1 MDPAT
6 ESEPIVSSAENDD
19 VIVALNENG
28 EEVIVEFAEPID
40 FGHFDEYELS
50 YVVQQRIAAKAAA
63 TSTVM
68 TPEMKRQHAKETM
81 ASIESILNFKED
93 EPELAKMDE
102 FYRSALQMKMQDAL
116 VPSDAGDGDAESV
129 QESEGSAKSAVTPAT
144 TTAPAKVDTGPV
156 KWVDTAKLPT
166 KVFDALRPNLAL
178 EYPFELDDFQKQ
190 AVMRLEKREHVFVA
204 AHTSAGK
211 TVVAE
216 YAIALALKNN
226 SRAVYTSPIKA
237 LSNQKYRDF
246 KEKFGAENV
255 GIVTGDV
262 SVNPKAQCLIVT
274 TEIFRSMLYK
284 GADTVRDIE
293 FVIFDE
299 VHYVNDAERGVVWEE
314 VIIML
319 PEKITLIFLS
329 ATTPNAAEFS
339 DWIGRTKRHKVYLI
353 TTDKRPVP
361 LQHYIYHDQ
370 EMYRVLDGSTK
381 QFNAAAIQQC
391 INKQKEKA
399 KPKPMSAENQN
410 MKNQRMQEKANIAA
424 QRAGGNSAKAQQI
437 KQQVFQKDAK
447 FHSKGNGGVAQ
458 GGPSNPA
465 GTKQQWLQLIKLL
478 QAGGREASGG
488 LGEVSFGVGTTSTVL
503 TAKAR
508 AEKEAREVKYEDLPA
523 DLRAKI
529 SKKEYEKE
537 ARDVR
542 GSEDEPEKNTNG
554 LLPVV
559 VFSFSKK
566 KCEEIADYL
575 KGQDFLTSQEK
586 SAVATLY
593 SNIITRLNPDDA
605 DLPQVQ
611 RVFECLRRG
620 IGIHHGGLL
629 PILKETVEILFS
641 QSVVKVLLATETF
654 AMGVNMPAR
663 VVIFNGWKKHDGRE
677 LRELLSGEYIQMAGR
692 AGRRG
697 LDTFGTVILAVW
709 VNDPPEESAVR
720 RLLTGPP
727 TILLSKFRLRYNMIL
742 NLVRVNNLS
751 VADMIKQSFTEFA
764 SQKMLSSHN
773 IVHKLKKYEEYATFL
788 EDQRVRAR
796 ELQSSESAASATS
809 IEEQDRV
816 VQSLVDKLYTAQSMT
831 YQQLAYLIQKKA
843 SDLSTILSKGR
854 LVYVNVDALVAAPR
868 LLGLQELGPCFAVV
882 LTDPPTAE
890 AAKQAKQTS
899 WGAANKPGSQK
910 LSAAALERKALLAGM
925 STMSSKEPAA
935 STTKISEKT
944 ATVWVM
950 LLLDHPHHGSPV
962 DCSDELTPT
971 LDANTPATRYGF
983 SSSQESLRYLVMEV
997 ALQDIA
1003 FVLDV
1008 TIPTAAVGGQ
1018 EDLPTICDA
1027 AQMTVVGNMS
1037 DLTLKD
1043 LRKERVTDIDFVD
1056 RHVRLMNLWKDIL
1069 RVVPSLSIIPYFP
1082 REFTLLNKKSIVGR
1096 KLDMMK
1102 RCISDE
1108 SLSLFPDFQQRLG
1121 ILSFLGYLDRDTQT
1135 ITTKGRVACELNS
1148 CDELLGTEYL
1158 FHNVLEPLNPPE
1170 AVAMLSALVFQ
1181 EKSDNED
1188 QLTTRMEVARTT
1200 MRTIYEQ
1207 ITQLQE
1213 IEGIEIDAD
1222 SKPPLNFG
1230 LCAVTYQ
1237 WARGV
1242 AFKDIMAMTQFQE
1255 GTIVRAITRLD
1266 ELCRDVQKAAQVMGN
1281 PSLYRKMEA
1290 ASQCIKR
1297 DIVFAA
1303 SLYVNPEE

>member
-1 MDPAT
+1 M
-6 ESEPIVSSAENDD
+6 SEHDEEEHAEVFKEENEDRIVTT
-19 VIVALNENG
+19 NEAG
-28 EEVIVEFAEPID
+28 EEVVVEFENPID
-40 FGHFDEYELS
+40 FTQFDEFELS
-50 YVVQQRIAAKAAA
+50 YVVQQRIAARA
-63 TSTVM
+63 SVSHDFVS
-68 TPEMKRQHAKETM
+68 PETKKQHAKETM
-81 ASIESILNFKED
+81 ASIENILNFKED
-93 EPELAKMDE
+93 EEELALMEE
-102 FYRSALQMKMQDAL
+102 FYKSALDAKMKDAQI
-116 VPSDAGDGDAESV
+116 DGESV
-129 QESEGSAKSAVTPAT
+129 SEKSGADPDEVVLTVPTLKSGSEG
-144 TTAPAKVDTGPV
+144 GPV
-156 KWVDTAKLPT
+156 KWVETSKLSSH
-166 KVFDALRPNLAL
+166 AYESLRPSLAIS
-178 EYPFELDDFQKQ
+178 YPFELDDFQKQ
-190 AVMRLEKREHVFVA
+190 AVLRLERKEHVFVA

-216 YAIALALKNN
+216 YAIAMALKNN

-339 DWIGRTKRHKVYLI
+339 DWIGRTKRRKVFLI

-370 EMYRVLDGSTK
+370 EMYRVLDGTTK
-381 QFNAAAIQQC
+381 QFNSVAMQQC
-391 INKQKEKA
+391 INKQKEKS
-399 KPKPMSAENQN
+399 KPKPMTAANQN
-410 MKNQRMQEKANIAA
+410 MQNDRRQEKANIAA
-424 QRAGGNSAKAQQI
+424 QKAGGNAGKAQQI
-437 KQQVFQKDAK
+437 KQKVFEKDAK
-447 FHSKGNGGVAQ
+447 FKSKGNGGASQ

-465 GTKQQWLQLIKLL
+465 GTKQQWLQLIKIL
-478 QAGGREASGG
+478 QAGGREATGG
-488 LGEVSFGVGTTSTVL
+488 LGEISFGVGTTSSVL

-508 AEKEAREVKYEDLPA
+508 IEKEERQVKYEDLPA

-529 SKKEYEKE
+529 SKRDYDAQAK
-537 ARDVR
+537 DVR
-542 GSEDEPEKNTNG
+542 GSEDEPEKSLTG

-575 KGQDFLTSQEK
+575 KGQDFLSSTEK
-586 SAVATLY
+586 SVVAGMFRDI
-593 SNIITRLNPDDA
+593 SARLNPDDA
-605 DLPQVQ
+605 ELPQIH

-641 QSVVKVLLATETF
+641 QSIVRVLLATETF

-663 VVIFNGWKKHDGRE
+663 AVIFNGWKKHDGRE
-677 LRELLSGEYIQMAGR
+677 FRELLSGEYIQMAGR

-709 VNDPPEESAVR
+709 VNDPPEESQIR

-727 TILLSKFRLRYNMIL
+727 TILASKFRLRYNMIL

-764 SQKMLSSHN
+764 SQKMLSNHN
-773 IVHKLKKYEEYATFL
+773 IVHKLKKYEEYIAYL
-788 EDQRVRAR
+788 DDKCSLSG
-796 ELQSSESAASATS
+796 ELQETITEDILSRMKVFC
-809 IEEQDRV
+809 DR
-816 VQSLVDKLYTAQSMT
+816 LYSAQSMQF
-831 YQQLAYLIQKKA
+831 QQLAYLIQKKA
-843 SDLSTILSKGR
+843 MDLSTILSRGR
-854 LVYVNVDALVAAPR
+854 MILVNMDSKIAKSR
-868 LLGLQELGPCFAVV
+868 LLGIQELGPCFAVV
-882 LTDPPTAE
+882 LTDPAMS
-890 AAKQAKQTS
+890 AASKEQKNKWNA
-899 WGAANKPGSQK
+899 GKPGSQK
-910 LSAAALERKALLAGM
+910 VSAASALAEERKALLAGF

-935 STTKISEKT
+935 AATSKISEST
-944 ATVWVM
+944 ATVWV
-950 LLLDHPHHGSPV
+950 LLLLSHPHQGAAENMDDSHL
-962 DCSDELTPT
+962 EQEF
-971 LDANTPATRYGF
+971 DAQQPAVRYGF
-983 SSSQESLRYLVMEV
+983 STSEENVRYLVTEISLKDV
-997 ALQDIA
+997 AFMFDT
-1003 FVLDV
+1003 V
-1008 TIPTAAVGGQ
+1008 IPAVAIGGR
-1018 EDLPTICDA
+1018 DNLPSICDA
-1027 AQMTVVGNMS
+1027 ARATVVCNLS
-1037 DLTLKD
+1037 EFTLKD
-1043 LRKERVTDIDFVD
+1043 LRRERVTDIDFVD
-1056 RHVRLMNLWKDIL
+1056 RQVRLSNIWKEVSKSYLALHSQDSFP
-1069 RVVPSLSIIPYFP
+1069 RDTSIIH
-1082 REFTLLNKKSIVGR
+1082 RRGVIER
-1096 KLDMMK
+1096 KMEVMK

-1121 ILSFLGYLDRDTQT
+1121 ILTFLGYLDKDTQT
-1135 ITTKGRVACELNS
+1135 ITTKGRVACELNA

-1158 FHNVLEPLNPPE
+1158 FQNVLEPLNPPE

-1181 EKSDNED
+1181 EKSEVED
-1188 QLTTRMEVARTT
+1188 QLTSRMEVAKAS
-1200 MRTIYEQ
+1200 MQTIFEQ
-1207 ITQLQE
+1207 ISQLQE
-1213 IEGIEIDAD
+1213 IEGIELDSDA
-1222 SKPPLNFG
+1222 KPPLNFG

-1242 AFKDIMAMTQFQE
+1242 AFKDIMAATQFQE
-1255 GTIVRAITRLD
+1255 GTIVRAITRVD
-1266 ELCRDVQKAAQVMGN
+1266 ELCRDVQKAAVVMGN

-1303 SLYVNPEE
+1303 SLYVDSDE